1 MDKINIAVVGSR
13 TFEDYDKMKSILDV
27 FVGIHLEKDI
37 CIVSGGAKG
46 ADSLGEEYARKNNLE
61 FLCFMPEWGKYGKV
75 AAFLRNKDIV
85 KASDRVVAFWNG
97 KSAGTKH
104 TLDEARRSDIP
115 SYIVNF

>member
-37 CIVSGGAKG
+37 CIVSGGDDG
-46 ADSLGEEYARKNNLE
+46 ADKLGERYARENNLGFQC
-61 FLCFMPEWGKYGKV
+61 FLADWQKLDKIAGFI
-75 AAFLRNKDIV
+75 RNADMV
-85 KASDRVVAFWNG
+85 KASDRIIAFYDG
-97 KSAGTKH
+97 KSSGTKNV
-104 TLDEARRSDIP
+104 LDEAERSDIP